1 MTRCSG
7 AAEGSGGLPPMVGGE
22 VLSLGSCLEESSPS
36 MGSSLMT
43 RLPPTVPGSAPAS
56 TFELTLLTEDGA
68 TEEGGAILAEA
79 GVMVAVTLRLAR
91 LLVAPQLMSEESCGS
106 FSPSEVDEES
116 RMDSEAVRFPPPPV
130 DPVMV
135 EGAVVFAVV
144 GVVTKLLLLPASTVK
159 LRATLKGSAF
169 FFGFDADSFFG
180 ELTNPLILRV
190 SAAARNEGSRAL
202 GKLTLPV

>member
-7 AAEGSGGLPPMVGGE
+7 AAEGSGGLPPIVGGE

-43 RLPPTVPGSAPAS
+43 RPPPTVPGSAPAS

-91 LLVAPQLMSEESCGS
+91 LLVAPQFMSEESCGS

-116 RMDSEAVRFPPPPV
+116 RMDSEAVRLPPPPI

-135 EGAVVFAVV
+135 GGAVVFAAV
-144 GVVTKLLLLPASTVK
+144 GVVTKLLLPASTVK

-169 FFGFDADSFFG
+169 F
-180 ELTNPLILRV
+180 LRV
-190 SAAARNEGSRAL
+190 
-202 GKLTLPV
+202 

>member
-1 MTRCSG
+1 
-7 AAEGSGGLPPMVGGE
+7 
-22 VLSLGSCLEESSPS
+22 

-43 RLPPTVPGSAPAS
+43 RPPPTVPGSAPAS

-91 LLVAPQLMSEESCGS
+91 LLVAPQFMSEESCGS

-116 RMDSEAVRFPPPPV
+116 RMDSEAVRFPPPPIV

-135 EGAVVFAVV
+135 EGAAVFAVV
-144 GVVTKLLLLPASTVK
+144 GVVTKLLLPASTVK

-169 FFGFDADSFFG
+169 FFGFDADSFLG

-202 GKLTLPV
+202 GRLTLPV

>member
-1 MTRCSG
+1 MPYKLSGKTKFSMASCNTYLSTNYFIPLISAGSVGMTRCSG

-91 LLVAPQLMSEESCGS
+91 LLVAPQFMSENKT
-106 FSPSEVDEES
+106 
-116 RMDSEAVRFPPPPV
+116 RY
-130 DPVMV
+130 
-135 EGAVVFAVV
+135 
-144 GVVTKLLLLPASTVK
+144 
-159 LRATLKGSAF
+159 
-169 FFGFDADSFFG
+169 
-180 ELTNPLILRV
+180 
-190 SAAARNEGSRAL
+190 
-202 GKLTLPV
+202 